1 MGSINCQW
9 LMVNCQWPRFPIFQL
24 TIIMPTILHKLLK
37 RPSAVISLCII
48 AITCLIAVFA
58 YLLAPDNTP
67 SANRMII
74 ELGAKQP
81 GFTKQLLFIPGT
93 NNRVQKSLLGW
104 FNGVESPYEAS
115 PINGYR
121 FEGDKLI
128 IRHYIDDGLE
138 DTIGY
143 SSSLLVPADQLHSSV
158 AERQAYIQ
166 KHNIVTSTFYL
177 GTDRNGR
184 DILSRLLVG
193 SRVTLAVGLVAVLL
207 SLTIGIFLGAVAGYY
222 GGVIDNVVMWLIN
235 ILYAIPTLL
244 LVFAITLTIGKG
256 FWEIFIAIGLS
267 MWVGAAR
274 LIRGQVLALRE
285 MEYIA
290 AAKVL
295 GLGDMRIIF
304 RHILPNIAGPI
315 MVIAAG
321 NFAAAILVEAGL
333 SFLGFGVQPPHPS
346 WGLMIKEHY
355 NFLLTNRPLLALIP
369 GFAIML
375 LVYAFNILGNTL
387 RDVLD
392 VRE

>member
-1 MGSINCQW
+1 M
-9 LMVNCQWPRFPIFQL
+9 
-24 TIIMPTILHKLLK
+24 K
-37 RPSAVISLCII
+37 RPAAVISLAII
-48 AITCLIAVFA
+48 SVTCLVSIFV
-58 YLLAPDNTP
+58 YLLAPDDTP

-81 GFTKQLLFIPGT
+81 GFTKQLLCIPK
-93 NNRVQKSLLGW
+93 NSIREDHNFFSW
-104 FNGVESPYEAS
+104 FNGVPSSFDAS

-121 FEGDKLI
+121 FDGDKLI
-128 IRHYIDDGLE
+128 VRHYIDEGLE
-138 DTIGY
+138 DTITY
-143 SSSLLVPADQLHSSV
+143 SLSSLLPAGQLPGSS
-158 AERQAYIQ
+158 AEWQSYIQ
-166 KHNIVTSTFYL
+166 QHRIVTRTFYL

-193 SRVTLAVGLVAVLL
+193 SRVTLAVGLIAILL
-207 SLTIGIFLGAVAGYY
+207 SLIIGIILGAVAGYF
-222 GGVIDNVVMWLIN
+222 GGVVDNIVMWLVN

-285 MEYIA
+285 MEYIT
-290 AAKVL
+290 AAKAM
-295 GLGDMRIIF
+295 GLGHMRIIF

-321 NFAAAILVEAGL
+321 NFAAAILVESGL

-355 NFLLTNRPLLALIP
+355 NFLITNRPFLALIP

-392 VRE
+392 VRDS